1 MGPQRKEG
9 IYVGCES
16 PSIIKYLDPPTGNLL
31 QARFAD
37 CFFDEENFPC
47 LVGQS
52 NPSRD
57 LNVNALSTPNMFP
70 DPRTQECEREVERI
84 LHLNQLADRLP
95 DSFNNAANVTKSHI
109 HAANASARLERPALQ
124 TTPMKRGR
132 GRDLQPRKRRTPR
145 EVHTPGEVCG
155 GELPR
160 KQRNPGEVCRG
171 VLPCLEL
178 DDSEREAPVD
188 STEIAINFVKTG
200 KIWDQI

>member
-1 MGPQRKEG
+1 MGLQKKEM

-16 PSIIKYLDPPTGNLL
+16 PSIIKYLDPSAGNLL
-31 QARFAD
+31 RGRFVD

-109 HAANASARLERPALQ
+109 HAANASARLQRPVLQ
-124 TTPMKRGR
+124 TIPMKRGR
-132 GRDLQPRKRRTPR
+132 GRDLQPRNHRR
-145 EVHTPGEVCG
+145 
-155 GELPR
+155 
-160 KQRNPGEVCRG
+160 K
-171 VLPCLEL
+171 
-178 DDSEREAPVD
+178 
-188 STEIAINFVKTG
+188 
-200 KIWDQI
+200 